1 MRATVYPGE
10 VRGTV
15 PVPSSKSMAHR
26 AVICAALAD
35 GVSEL
40 YNVSLSNDI
49 RATIDGMRAL
59 GAEIH
64 VHENTEN
71 INTEDTN
78 AENINGTVFLHIRGV
93 GRDGFSGDNGDN
105 SGENDGVNCSKSAEP
120 LIVDCGE
127 SGSTLR
133 FFIPIFALWGNKL
146 GRDVRFVCHGR
157 LAERPQ
163 TVYQELFAG
172 IGSELLPTEGG
183 WLLRGGLAAGE
194 YRLRGDIS
202 SQFISGLLFALP
214 LLDRDSCLHIAA
226 PFESRSYVL
235 LTLSMLAKFGVRAEW
250 LDENTL
256 FVPGGQRYRA
266 TALSVEGD
274 YSQLAFFAVLAAINS
289 ELLLTGVDT
298 ESLQGDRRIIDIV
311 RDMGASVREVEGGYV
326 VAPGELAGCEID
338 LADCPDLGP
347 VLCVLAAAVAGRSR
361 LYNAGRLRIKESD
374 RIEDVQTE
382 LLRCGVDI
390 SSDEDTIYIN
400 GIRTCNDKTDDNKTG
415 YPGGVVCSGHNDH
428 RIVMALSVLATICGE
443 PLVIEGAQAINKS
456 YPRFFADLAAL
467 GIKVVTED
475 AD

>member
-10 VRGTV
+10 AGGVV
-15 PVPSSKSMAHR
+15 SVPSSKSMAHR
-26 AVICAALAD
+26 AVICAALSD

-49 RATIDGMRAL
+49 RATIDGMRTL

-64 VHENTEN
+64 IHEEENNKEEKKTE
-71 INTEDTN
+71 
-78 AENINGTVFLHIRGV
+78 ENNGTVRLHIKGV
-93 GRDGFSGDNGDN
+93 GVKAFNGGN
-105 SGENDGVNCSKSAEP
+105 SGRDSNNSAES
-120 LIVDCGE
+120 LVVDCGE

-133 FFIPIFALWGNKL
+133 FFIPIFALFGNNL

-172 IGSELLPTEGG
+172 IGSELLPVEGG
-183 WLLRGGLAAGE
+183 WLLRGGLVAGE

-214 LLDRDSCLHIAA
+214 LLEGDSCLHIAA

-235 LTLSMLAKFGVRAEW
+235 LTLSMLAKFGVVAEW

-256 FVPGGQRYRA
+256 FIPGGQCYRA
-266 TALSVEGD
+266 ADLAVEGD

-289 ELLLTGVDT
+289 ELRLTGVDT
-298 ESLQGDRRIIDIV
+298 ASQQGDRRIIDIV

-326 VAPGELAGCEID
+326 ITPGELVGREID

-347 VLCVLAAAVAGRSR
+347 VLCVLAAAAAGRSR

-382 LLRCGVDI
+382 LRNCGVDI

-400 GIRTCNDKTDDNKTG
+400 GKKNINNFNENS
-415 YPGGVVCSGHNDH
+415 YPGGVSCSGHNDH
-428 RIVMALSVLATICGE
+428 RIVMALSVLATVCEE

-467 GIKVVTED
+467 GVRVVTED